1 MDTAELRRLVRA
13 SVAALREEGDDDTP
27 GGRLPRQAAGAR
39 AFSRSAS
46 PAARRG
52 LAFDEEA
59 DLADVADLRELL
71 QVTWRSALDVL
82 HTDVGV
88 AAAWAPFV
96 RVTEEEQ
103 ATLLRQMVLAGA
115 SGNRRERRRALL
127 GKAGSPRG
135 AAAGGGE
142 GADAGGGAVAAVG
155 PNRRGSCAGA
165 LYKVAHKALAR
176 GKEEEVLLGQ
186 IGCYCAQ

>member
-1 MDTAELRRLVRA
+1 M
-13 SVAALREEGDDDTP
+13 
-27 GGRLPRQAAGAR
+27 GAR
-39 AFSRSAS
+39 R
-46 PAARRG
+46 ARRTHNDLRLWSGSGLAPCARTGG

-155 PNRRGSCAGA
+155 PNRRGSCAGYFA
-165 LYKVAHKALAR
+165 
-176 GKEEEVLLGQ
+176 
-186 IGCYCAQ
+186 